1 MKYLNKYL
9 SWKKINEE
17 ISDDKV
23 VDAANKA
30 EDSNQP
36 DRADELRMKIVPE
49 VKDEFEFYF
58 LPLSIKGDIVTF
70 RAYVDNR
77 ADAVKVS
84 RMVKVF
90 NKLPGLPEVNK
101 LWVEIGKIH
110 KSKGLVTVNYS
121 GNSKFMF
128 IPSAGY
134 FVSHKPKDYANPE
147 EQSVTPIVLYY
158 DYPFTHMMSGSK
170 HLDYAHFSQSGPS
183 QIIKINFDTKEG
195 ILKAD
200 IKIDL
205 KDFQNKELIIAA
217 GGTVEEEKP
226 KQQTIENSDELIK
239 AIEMYSERPGAS
251 IKKLSELRPELSDIL
266 NKEFTFILRE
276 PKNLSDPGPYKK
288 FKDLIS
294 SVYGGLY
301 DSKWHKVIRQVYV
314 ENEKDAK
321 DINEV
326 IKFFLKLKR
335 IGQGYP
341 HELGWID
348 DNYKEDTLLTEKK
361 KGDIEVNGKFLLI
374 TDQYRRL
381 YQNFPEIF
389 NGVADD
395 FFGFEFKLDQLSEEA
410 KKSIVGSNSSFHP
423 NYDTS
428 YIILL
433 PEFNGSQLFTI
444 IPHM

>member
-58 LPLSIKGDIVTF
+58 FPLSIKGDIVTF

-101 LWVEIGKIH
+101 LWVEIERIH

-121 GNSKFMF
+121 GNSKFRF

-147 EQSVTPIVLYY
+147 EQSVTPIVLY
-158 DYPFTHMMSGSK
+158 DNYPFSHHLSGSK

-183 QIIKINFDTKEG
+183 QIIKINFDTNEG

-205 KDFQNKELIIAA
+205 KDFKNKELIIAA
-217 GGTVEEEKP
+217 GGNFEEEKP
-226 KQQTIENSDELIK
+226 KQQIIENSDELIK
-239 AIEMYSERPGAS
+239 AIEMYGERPQAS
-251 IKKLSELRPELSDIL
+251 IKKLLELRPELSDIL
-266 NKEFTFILRE
+266 NKEFTFILRK
-276 PKNLSDPGPYKK
+276 PKNLSE
-288 FKDLIS
+288 FKDLMS
-294 SVYGGLY
+294 SAY
-301 DSKWHKVIRQVYV
+301 DGNFSRVWYNAIHQVYV

-326 IKFFLKLKR
+326 IKFFLKLKQ

-341 HELGWID
+341 HEFEWID
-348 DNYKEDTLLTEKK
+348 NNYKEDTLLTEKK
-361 KGDIEVNGKFLLI
+361 KGDIEVKGKFSLI
-374 TDQYRRL
+374 SKYRRL
-381 YQNFPEIF
+381 YDQS
-389 NGVADD
+389 DD
-395 FFGFEFKLDQLSEEA
+395 FFGFEFKLDQLSEED
-410 KKSIVGSNSSFHP
+410 KKSIDSSFNAH
-423 NYDTS
+423 YDNS

-433 PEFNGSQLFTI
+433 PEFDGSQLFTI
-444 IPHM
+444 IPIY

>member
-9 SWKKINEE
+9 SWRKINEE

-70 RAYVDNR
+70 RVYVDNR

-101 LWVEIGKIH
+101 LWIEIGKIH

-121 GNSKFMF
+121 GNSKFRF
-128 IPSAGY
+128 IPNAGY
-134 FVSHKPKDYANPE
+134 FVSHTPKSNVNPE
-147 EQSVTPIVLYY
+147 ETAVTPMVLYY
-158 DYPFTHMMSGSK
+158 DYPFTHMVSGSK
-170 HLDYAHFSQSGPS
+170 FLDYAHFSTSGPS

-205 KDFQNKELIIAA
+205 KSLYTKELIIAA

-239 AIEMYSERPGAS
+239 AIEMYGERPQAS

-266 NKEFTFILRE
+266 NKEFTFILRQPTNE
-276 PKNLSDPGPYKK
+276 TLMQK
-288 FKDLIS
+288 FKKIIS
-294 SVYGGLY
+294 GAYGGNF
-301 DSKWHKVIRQVYV
+301 SKKWYNAIHQVYV

-326 IKFFLKLKR
+326 IKFFLKLGR
-335 IGQGYP
+335 IKQGYP
-341 HELGWID
+341 EFGWID
-348 DNYKEDTLLTEKK
+348 DSYKEDTLLTEKK
-361 KGDIEVNGKFLLI
+361 KGDIEVKGKFSLI
-374 TDQYRRL
+374 KQYRRL
-381 YQNFPEIF
+381 YDQPETFIF
-389 NGVADD
+389 DD

-410 KKSIVGSNSSFHP
+410 KKSIDSSF
-423 NYDTS
+423 NTYYDSS

-444 IPHM
+444 FSIY